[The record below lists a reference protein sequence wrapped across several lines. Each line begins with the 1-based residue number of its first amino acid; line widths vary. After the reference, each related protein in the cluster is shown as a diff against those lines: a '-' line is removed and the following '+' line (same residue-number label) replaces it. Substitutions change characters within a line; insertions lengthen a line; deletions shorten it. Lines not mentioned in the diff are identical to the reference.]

1 MMWTER
7 RRDKE
12 RVLQRR
18 EAIQKK
24 EGKYDLLTLRPLAL
38 PLHPSNP
45 SPMPFRYFLKIIL
58 WPFNVNLSF
67 DFLGYLK

>member
-24 EGKYDLLTLRPLAL
+24 EGKYELLTLRPLAL
-38 PLHPSNP
+38 PLHP
-45 SPMPFRYFLKIIL
+45 
-58 WPFNVNLSF
+58 LSTPPTHPQCLF
-67 DFLGYLK
+67 GTF

>member
-24 EGKYDLLTLRPLAL
+24 EGKYNLLTLRPLAL
-38 PLHPSNP
+38 PLHPSPPLQPIPNAF
-45 SPMPFRYFLKIIL
+45 SVLFENNFMAIQC
-58 WPFNVNLSF
+58 
-67 DFLGYLK
+67 

>member
-38 PLHPSNP
+38 PLHP
-45 SPMPFRYFLKIIL
+45 
-58 WPFNVNLSF
+58 LSTLQPIPNAF
-67 DFLGYLK
+67 SVLFENNFMAIQC